1 MKLFKFIADSG
12 LLSRRRAQE
21 EIKNAMV
28 TVNDKLILDPFHDIN
43 IKDDVRYDQKKVKQ
57 RDRFTTILLHKP
69 KGYISTKSDEKDRKT
84 IFELIPSKYYLN
96 HVGRLDKDTTGA
108 ILLTDDG
115 QISQFLMHPKNKIE
129 KEYLAVSD
137 KFLDKKTI
145 DKIKRGIFIGSNQ
158 KGKAKIIS
166 QEKIKNRVEIKMIL
180 RQGKKNEI
188 RRIFKFLDLKL
199 FSLKRERIGEILLG
213 DLPKG
218 SWRELS
224 KKEIKYL
231 QRIRSKS

>member
-115 QISQFLMHPKNKIE
+115 QLSQFLMHPKNKIE

-188 RRIFKFLDLKL
+188 KRIFKFLDLKL